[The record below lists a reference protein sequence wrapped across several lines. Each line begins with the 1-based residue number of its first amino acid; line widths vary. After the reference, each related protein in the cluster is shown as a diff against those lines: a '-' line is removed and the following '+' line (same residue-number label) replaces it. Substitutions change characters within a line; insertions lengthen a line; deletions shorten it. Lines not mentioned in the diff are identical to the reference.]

1 MIVDSSTGI
10 KMEEAVGKNEAGQVQ
25 VNAHR
30 VSVSQGR
37 QRLWE

>member
-25 VNAHR
+25 VNPHLPPQAKAA
-30 VSVSQGR
+30 QR
-37 QRLWE
+37 Q